1 VDEPESKA
9 LDRQL
14 DRWGEWISCSI
25 AQTEVL
31 RACRLFASQSGL
43 KATDRLLAKAE
54 EVLRRIALL
63 DADYALLGAAAHV
76 DPIELRALDAIHL
89 AAALSLGD
97 ELGAMFTYD
106 RRLSDA
112 ARQSGLEVLA
122 PA

>member
-1 VDEPESKA
+1 
-9 LDRQL
+9 L

-31 RACRLFASQSGL
+31 RACRLFAIQPGL
-43 KATDRLLAKAE
+43 RATDRLLAKGE
-54 EVLRRIALL
+54 DVLRRIALI

-76 DPIELRALDAIHL
+76 DPVELRALDAIHL

-97 ELGAMFTYD
+97 ELGAIFTYD